1 MVKEGTFG
9 PTEAIIL
16 LTMSNAARI
25 FLPYPRFLA
34 ETGGPA
40 AWMTPLGGLVV
51 ALIGV
56 HVATLVLRKD
66 LDKTII
72 EITEE
77 ALGPVLGMVF
87 NLITFAFFMAV
98 ATLFIREFS
107 EAMIIAALPSTP
119 ISVIAFTF
127 LFAGLLGAYLGIE
140 TMARSARL
148 MYPYAIGGIIILLLA
163 LIPRWDVYNIFP
175 ILGNGALRVFGEG
188 TFSTSAVTE
197 IILAAVL
204 VQAMG
209 GVEKFRHIGFRSM
222 IIAFALLMALL
233 VTLTMA
239 LSWEVVTENTL
250 PFYRLSSIIY
260 LSRFFQRVEAVFVII
275 WGIIGA
281 LKIALTLYGASV
293 SLARTLK
300 LPDYRPLIW
309 PLGLSVYILSFLP
322 PDMPTAVK
330 LDADFLRPFALI
342 PNYLLPLLVFVA
354 FWLRRGGKNAG

>member
-9 PTEAIIL
+9 PAEAIIL
-16 LTMSNAARI
+16 LTMSNTARI
-25 FLPYPRFLA
+25 FLPYPRVLA
-34 ETGGPA
+34 EIGGPA
-40 AWMTPLGGLVV
+40 AWLTPLGGLIV

-56 HVATLVLRKD
+56 HVVTLVLRKSPG
-66 LDKTII
+66 KTIV

-77 ALGPVLGMVF
+77 ACGPVLGTAF
-87 NLITFAFFMAV
+87 NLVTVSFFMAV
-98 ATLFIREFS
+98 ATLFTREFS

-119 ISVIAFTF
+119 ISVIAF
-127 LFAGLLGAYLGIE
+127 LFMFVGLLGAHLGIE

-148 MYPYAIGGIIILLLA
+148 MYPYAMGGLILLLLA
-163 LIPRWDVYNIFP
+163 LIPRWNVHNIFP
-175 ILGNGALRVFGEG
+175 ILGNGPLQVFGQG
-188 TFSTSAVTE
+188 SFTTSAVSE

-209 GVEKFRHIGFRSM
+209 GVEKLRHIGFRSM

-233 VTLTMA
+233 LTLSMT
-239 LSWEVVTENTL
+239 LQWEAVLENSL
-250 PFYRLSSIIY
+250 PFYRLSRTIY
-260 LSRFFQRVEAVFVII
+260 LSRFFQRVEAVFIII
-275 WGIIGA
+275 WGTIGA

-300 LPDYRPLIW
+300 LPDHRPLIW

-330 LDADFLRPFALI
+330 LDADLLRPFALI
-342 PNYLLPLLVFVA
+342 PNYLLPLLVIIA
-354 FWLRRGGKNAG
+354 FWLRRGKKNAG

>member
-16 LTMSNAARI
+16 LTMSTTARV

-34 ETGGPA
+34 EIGGPA

-56 HVATLVLRKD
+56 HVATLVLRKSP
-66 LDKTII
+66 DKTII

-77 ALGPVLGMVF
+77 ALGPVLGMAF
-87 NLITFAFFMAV
+87 NIVTAMFFMAV
-98 ATLFIREFS
+98 AALFTREFS

-163 LIPRWDVYNIFP
+163 LIPRWNVYNILP
-175 ILGNGALRVFGEG
+175 ILGNGPLRVFGEG
-188 TFSTSAVTE
+188 TFSTSGVTE

-222 IIAFALLMALL
+222 IIAFLILIALQL
-233 VTLTMA
+233 TLSLTF
-239 LSWEVVTENTL
+239 SWEVVTENTL
-250 PFYRLSSIIY
+250 PFYRLSRTIY
-260 LSRFFQRVEAVFVII
+260 LSRFFQRVEALFIFI
-275 WGIIGA
+275 WSIIGA

-293 SLARTLK
+293 TLSRALK

-322 PDMPTAVK
+322 PDMPAAVK
-330 LDADFLRPFALI
+330 LDADFLSPFALI
-342 PNYLLPLLVFVA
+342 PNYLLPLLLIIV
-354 FWLRRGGKNAG
+354 FWLRRGKKNAG